1 MAEAR
6 ANDDSPVWEDNQVEG
21 RYANCFK
28 IGYNVFEFLIDCGQM
43 SSECGSVR
51 LTCRVATNPR
61 SAKEL
66 CRTLQHSLSE
76 YERAFGEM
84 PGERE
89 D

>member
-1 MAEAR
+1 MAEAS
-6 ANDDSPVWEDNQVEG
+6 ANDDSRFGKTTRLWDATPTVSRSG
-21 RYANCFK
+21 TTR
-28 IGYNVFEFLIDCGQM
+28 FEFLIDCGQM
-43 SSECGSVR
+43 STEGGVVR
-51 LTCRVATNPR
+51 LTRRVATNPR

-76 YERAFGEM
+76 YERPFGET